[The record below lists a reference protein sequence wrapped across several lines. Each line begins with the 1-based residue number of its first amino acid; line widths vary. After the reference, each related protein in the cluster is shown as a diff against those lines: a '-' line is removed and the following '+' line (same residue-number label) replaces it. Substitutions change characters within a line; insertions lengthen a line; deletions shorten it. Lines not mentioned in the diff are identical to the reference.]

1 MPAFQSSAATDNLFP
16 TFYSNN
22 PPVRR
27 PAAPTF
33 GAGHVDRAA
42 ALVEHIRYKVI
53 IRIRLSVP
61 RFRYML
67 LNGRSV
73 VRPQSTRSRERN
85 MSWTTPV
92 IVEVC
97 IGMEVTSYVSAEL

>member
-1 MPAFQSSAATDNLFP
+1 MPAFQSPAATQSL
-16 TFYSNN
+16 SNILIQQ
-22 PPVRR
+22 PDCPG
-27 PAAPTF
+27 PATPTF
-33 GAGHVDRAA
+33 GVGRVDRAA

-61 RFRYML
+61 RFRFMF

-73 VRPQSTRSRERN
+73 VRPQSTWPKERN